1 MNTTTTRAQTTST
14 KTTALLLFVATA
26 AAVALAPVF
35 TPEARTDAPQGPVQ
49 GLQIQPTAD
58 QRPVIDALFVLDTTG
73 SMGGLIQTAK
83 EKIWSIASTL
93 ASGQPAPEIRMGLVA
108 YRDRGDD
115 YVTRVLDLSPDLD
128 RVHAALAGY
137 EAQGGGDGPEDVNQA
152 LHDAVHRVS
161 WSQESTA
168 YKVIFLV
175 GDAPP
180 HLDYVQQVQYP
191 EILAEARRR
200 GIRVN
205 AIQCGD
211 LGETTADWQRIA
223 QLGDGSYF
231 RVDQAGGAVAIATP
245 YDEALARLS
254 ARLDD
259 TRLYY
264 GSAEIR
270 SKRDAES
277 AEAREVQAASAPAVL
292 ARRAGYLASES
303 GKASFAAKQELV
315 EEVQSGRVDLDA
327 LPAEQLPAP
336 LANLEPEAR
345 RELVEQKAEERA
357 ELTRQIKDLAN
368 ERSSYLRAQVEAAG
382 GAADSLDQKLYEA
395 VKVQA
400 SRAGLE
406 YQGAAPEY

>member
-1 MNTTTTRAQTTST
+1 MNKQIRNT
-14 KTTALLLFVATA
+14 KATALVLFALTA
-26 AAVALAPVF
+26 AAVALAPVLR
-35 TPEARTDAPQGPVQ
+35 PEARTASPDGPVN
-49 GLQIQPTAD
+49 GLQMPLTAG

-128 RVHAALAGY
+128 RVHTALAGLQ
-137 EAQGGGDGPEDVNQA
+137 AQGGGDGPEDVNQA

-161 WSQESTA
+161 WSQGPAT

-180 HLDYVQQVQYP
+180 HLDYAQQVQYP
-191 EILAEARRR
+191 EILAQARSR

-211 LGETTADWQRIA
+211 LPETTADWQRIA

-264 GSAEIR
+264 GSVDTR
-270 SKRDAES
+270 SKRDAEV
-277 AEAREVQAASAPAVL
+277 AAAREVQAASAPAVL
-292 ARRAGYLASES
+292 ARRAGYLASDS
-303 GKASFAAKQELV
+303 GKASLAAKQELV
-315 EEVQSGRVDLDA
+315 EEVQSGRVDLDT
-327 LPAEQLPAP
+327 LPQ
-336 LANLEPEAR
+336 
-345 RELVEQKAEERA
+345 
-357 ELTRQIKDLAN
+357 
-368 ERSSYLRAQVEAAG
+368 
-382 GAADSLDQKLYEA
+382 
-395 VKVQA
+395 
-400 SRAGLE
+400 
-406 YQGAAPEY
+406 

>member
-1 MNTTTTRAQTTST
+1 MNKQIRNTR
-14 KTTALLLFVATA
+14 TTALVLFALTA
-26 AAVALAPVF
+26 AAVALAPILK
-35 TPEARTDAPQGPVQ
+35 PEARTASPEGPVIGPQ
-49 GLQIQPTAD
+49 MPLTEG

-128 RVHAALAGY
+128 RVHTALAGLQ
-137 EAQGGGDGPEDVNQA
+137 AQGGGDGPEDVNQA
-152 LHDAVHRVS
+152 LHDAVQRVS
-161 WSQESTA
+161 WSQEPGA
-168 YKVIFLV
+168 YKVVFLV

-180 HLDYVQQVQYP
+180 HLDYAQQAQYP

-211 LGETTADWQRIA
+211 LPETTADWQRIA

-245 YDEALARLS
+245 YDEELARLS

-264 GSAEIR
+264 GSAETR
-270 SKRDAES
+270 SKRDAEID
-277 AEAREVQAASAPAVL
+277 AARKVQAASAPSVL

-303 GKASFAAKQELV
+303 GKASLAAKQELV

-336 LANLEPEAR
+336 LANLEPQAR
-345 RELVEQKAEERA
+345 RAVIEQKAEERA
-357 ELTRQIKDLAN
+357 ELAHQIKDLAN
-368 ERSSYLRAQVEAAG
+368 ERSRYLRAQVEAAG
-382 GAADSLDQKLYEA
+382 GAADSLDRKLYET
-395 VKVQA
+395 VKGQA
-400 SRAGLE
+400 SQAGLE
-406 YQGAAPEY
+406 YSGEGPEY